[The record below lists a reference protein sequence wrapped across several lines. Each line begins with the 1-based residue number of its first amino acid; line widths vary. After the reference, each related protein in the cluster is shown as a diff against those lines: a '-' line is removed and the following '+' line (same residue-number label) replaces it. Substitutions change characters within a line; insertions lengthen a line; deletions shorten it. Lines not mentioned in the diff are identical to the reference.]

1 MAPPSL
7 PIIDIRQFSHS
18 FQVSEA
24 EKAAKEAEEALTE
37 ALKKEE
43 VARGEKLAAELSA
56 WELEGK
62 IDPLKSELNHYLETA
77 NTLKTEVK
85 GSMCYFIVYVKY
97 CSTLWSLFS
106 YFNVCR

>member
-1 MAPPSL
+1 MTPPSL
-7 PIIDIRQFSHS
+7 PLRNIKQVSHL

-24 EKAAKEAEEALTE
+24 EKAAKAAEEALTE

-85 GSMCYFIVYVKY
+85 ANICYFFV
-97 CSTLWSLFS
+97 
-106 YFNVCR
+106 NV